1 MVLGALQCI
10 SITCIFNF
18 LVNGEANFTMSAT
31 RLTIGGFTQPGVA
44 RNIIEMPSKSEK
56 RLSLRLL

>member
-10 SITCIFNF
+10 SITCILNF

-31 RLTIGGFTQPGVA
+31 RLTIGGFTQP
-44 RNIIEMPSKSEK
+44 RNILEMPSKSEK
-56 RLSLRLL
+56 RASLRLL